1 MAARSIITSFCY
13 GMKIAARV
21 PGIAL
26 SWRSKRSIAKD
37 QLRREL
43 MAYGFEPHE
52 ARELSEMYPFKL
64 GEMIQLARNTSAR

>member
-21 PGIAL
+21 PSMAL
-26 SWRSKRSIAKD
+26 SWRSRRNRAKD
-37 QLRREL
+37 QLKREL

-52 ARELSEMYPFKL
+52 ARELSEMYPYKL
-64 GEMIQLARNTSAR
+64 GEMIQLARNTSAY